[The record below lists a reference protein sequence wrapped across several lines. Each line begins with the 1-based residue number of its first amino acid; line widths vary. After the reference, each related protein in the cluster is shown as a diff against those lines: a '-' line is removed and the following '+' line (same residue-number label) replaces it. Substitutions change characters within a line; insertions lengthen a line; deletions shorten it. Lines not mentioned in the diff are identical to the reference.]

1 MLRGKNSE
9 LESRN
14 SNPKFMKKIGLF
26 FGSFNPIHIGHLIL
40 ANYILENSDMDEL
53 WFVVSPQNPFKDKKS
68 LLTDH
73 NRLDMVQLAVK
84 NYPKMRASNVEFSL
98 PKPSY
103 TIDTLTYLKEKYPN
117 YSFALIMGED
127 NLDSLPKWKNAEKL
141 MSDYQI
147 IVYPRTFE
155 GEKKDSEYL
164 QHENISIV
172 NAPIIEL
179 SATEI
184 RNMIK
189 EGKNVRP
196 MLPPEVFEYLDGSS
210 FYK

>member
-1 MLRGKNSE
+1 
-9 LESRN
+9 
-14 SNPKFMKKIGLF
+14 MKKIGLF

-40 ANYILENSDMDEL
+40 GNYILENSDMEEL

-68 LLTDH
+68 LLNDH

-98 PKPSY
+98 SKPSY
-103 TIDTLTYLKEKYPN
+103 TIDTLTYLKEKYPD

-127 NLDSLPKWKNAEKL
+127 NLDSLPKWKNSEKL
-141 MSDYQI
+141 IADYQI

-155 GEKKDSEYL
+155 GEKKAHEYL
-164 QHENISIV
+164 QHENISLV

-184 RNMIK
+184 RKMIK

-196 MLPPEVFEYLDGSS
+196 MLPPEVFDYLDGSN

>member
-1 MLRGKNSE
+1 
-9 LESRN
+9 
-14 SNPKFMKKIGLF
+14 MKKIGLF

-164 QHENISIV
+164 QHENISMV

-196 MLPPEVFEYLDGSS
+196 ILPPEVFEYLDGSS

>member
-1 MLRGKNSE
+1 
-9 LESRN
+9 
-14 SNPKFMKKIGLF
+14 MKKIGLF

-141 MSDYQI
+141 ISDYQI

-164 QHENISIV
+164 QPENISMI

>member
-1 MLRGKNSE
+1 
-9 LESRN
+9 
-14 SNPKFMKKIGLF
+14 MKKIGLF

-40 ANYILENSDMDEL
+40 ANYILENSDMEEL

-68 LLTDH
+68 LLSDH
-73 NRLDMVQLAVK
+73 NRLDMVQVAIK

-103 TIDTLTYLKEKYPN
+103 TIDTLTYLHEKHPD
-117 YSFALIMGED
+117 YSFALMMGED
-127 NLDSLPKWKNAEKL
+127 NLKSLSKWKNSETLIKNH
-141 MSDYQI
+141 QI

-155 GEKKDSEYL
+155 GEQKDHEYL
-164 QHENISIV
+164 QHENISLIS
-172 NAPIIEL
+172 APIVEI

-189 EGKNVRP
+189 AGKNVRP

-210 FYK
+210 AYK

>member
-1 MLRGKNSE
+1 MQ
-9 LESRN
+9 
-14 SNPKFMKKIGLF
+14 
-26 FGSFNPIHIGHLIL
+26 
-40 ANYILENSDMDEL
+40 EL

-68 LLTDH
+68 LLNDH
-73 NRLDMVQLAVK
+73 NRLDMVELAIK

-155 GEKKDSEYL
+155 GGTSTSLSVSKIKN
-164 QHENISIV
+164 QENISMV

>member
-1 MLRGKNSE
+1 
-9 LESRN
+9 
-14 SNPKFMKKIGLF
+14 MKKIGLF

-141 MSDYQI
+141 TSDYQI

-164 QHENISIV
+164 QHENISMV

>member
-1 MLRGKNSE
+1 
-9 LESRN
+9 
-14 SNPKFMKKIGLF
+14 MKKVGLF

-68 LLTDH
+68 LLKDH
-73 NRLDMVQLAVK
+73 SRLDMVQLAIK

-103 TIDTLTYLKEKYPN
+103 TIDTLTYLHEKFPDYA
-117 YSFALIMGED
+117 FALIVGED
-127 NLDSLPKWKNAEKL
+127 NLDGLSKWKNSETLIKNH
-141 MSDYQI
+141 QI
-147 IVYPRTFE
+147 IVYPRAFD
-155 GEKKDSEYL
+155 GEKKDHEYL
-164 QHENISIV
+164 QHENISLIQ
-172 NAPIIEL
+172 APVIEI

-189 EGKNVRP
+189 AGKNVRP
-196 MLPPEVFEYLDGSS
+196 MLPPEVFEYLDGSA